1 MSLQILL
8 KLSLHRIQESRP
20 LLSILSRRGF
30 ISSAAV
36 LVGAAGM
43 RLPLWAQVNPNVAAS
58 DRLLFGVDYYPD
70 QTPED
75 LWEEDARRIAEVGFT
90 NVRIAE
96 FAWALMEPSEGKFDF
111 AWLRR
116 AVETLQKHNV
126 AVILGTPSAAPPPW
140 LSAKYPDIVEVNAQ
154 GQRLYPGGRRF
165 TCPTNPTYRRLSL
178 AVANQMAR
186 AFAESPAVIGWQIDN
201 EFTLGSSG
209 RCYCNAC
216 QTGFQSWLRS
226 KYSTLETINKTWGTF
241 FWSQIYTDF
250 AQIPVPLPSGGDPN
264 PGLAL
269 DYDRYQS
276 YAEVSFQ
283 GEQLEML
290 RKVCPKH
297 FITTNNVG
305 LVDTINMRDLYADLD
320 FVAFDNYPGFFEM
333 LLHEQN
339 AAITPDTIPATIAL
353 GHDFARS
360 VKGGK
365 PFMIMEEQSG
375 KAGQRSFSPQPEKG
389 QVRLWTYQAVAHGA
403 MGVNYFR
410 WDTATSGA
418 EEYWHGMLNHDRS
431 KSPAFDE
438 MQQTVRELKAL
449 GPEVLHSK
457 YIAEMAL
464 VFDYDCSWAVQIQP
478 GHHAL
483 SYFPQVTS
491 WYGAISASHSGI
503 DIVAPDIDFTP
514 YKIVFAPLPYIV
526 SGSQAAKIRSY
537 VHGGGTFVA
546 GFRLGAKNESS
557 QMARTPLPGLLSDV
571 MGVTVEDYVPIYSA
585 KQGVKLSTAI
595 GDGVADA
602 ACGLW
607 ADILQPS
614 GAEVLGTYTTGA
626 YAGKPAISMNKFGKG
641 KAIYI
646 GADLDAASL
655 ASVLRSLARSASVQ
669 QPLDVPPGVEL
680 TVRTSGGKNW
690 IFLLNHTG
698 DVQTVGIATN
708 FTDIVTRE
716 KLAGRVSV
724 SSYGVRILQAV

>member
-1 MSLQILL
+1 M
-8 KLSLHRIQESRP
+8 
-20 LLSILSRRGF
+20 
-30 ISSAAV
+30 
-36 LVGAAGM
+36 
-43 RLPLWAQVNPNVAAS
+43 
-58 DRLLFGVDYYPD
+58 
-70 QTPED
+70 
-75 LWEEDARRIAEVGFT
+75 GFT

-96 FAWALMEPSEGKFDF
+96 FAWALMEPSEGKLDF

-116 AVETLQKHNV
+116 AVETLHKHNI

-140 LSAKYPDIVEVNAQ
+140 LSAKYTGIVEVNAQ

-178 AVANQMAR
+178 AVASEMAR
-186 AFAESPAVIGWQIDN
+186 AFTDTPAVIGWQIDN
-201 EFTLGSSG
+201 ELTLGSSG

-216 QTGFQSWLRS
+216 QTGFQTWLRY
-226 KYSTLETINKTWGTF
+226 KYGNLETINKTWGTV
-241 FWSQIYTDF
+241 FWSQNYTDF

-290 RKVCPKH
+290 RKVCPRH

-305 LVDTINMRDLYADLD
+305 LVDTINMRDLYANLD
-320 FVAFDNYPGFFEM
+320 FVAFDNYPSFFEM
-333 LLHEQN
+333 LLSQEN
-339 AAITPDTIPATIAL
+339 AAITPDTIPTTIAL

-375 KAGQRSFSPQPEKG
+375 KAGQRTFSPQPEKG

-438 MQQTVRELKAL
+438 MQRTVRELKAL
-449 GPEVLHSK
+449 GAEILHSK
-457 YIAEMAL
+457 YVAEMAL

-491 WYGAISASHSGI
+491 WYGAISPSHSGI
-503 DIVAPDIDFTP
+503 DIVAPGIDLAP
-514 YKIVFAPLPYIV
+514 YKIVFAPLPYVV
-526 SGSQAAKIRSY
+526 SEAQAAKIRSY
-537 VHGGGTFVA
+537 VQGGGVFVA
-546 GFRLGAKNESS
+546 GFRLGAKDESS
-557 QMARTPLPGLLSDV
+557 QMARTPLPGFLRDV
-571 MGVTVEDYVPIYSA
+571 MGVTVDDYVPIYSA
-585 KQGVKLSTAI
+585 KQGVKLSGAL
-595 GDGVADA
+595 GGADGVADA
-602 ACGLW
+602 GCGIW
-607 ADILQPS
+607 ADILQPA
-614 GAEVLGTYTTGA
+614 GAEVLATYTAGA
-626 YAGKPAISMNKFGKG
+626 HAGKAAITSNNYGNG
-641 KAIYI
+641 KAIYV

-655 ASVLRSLARSASVQ
+655 GKVLRNLAKSASVQ
-669 QPLDVPPGVEL
+669 QPLDVSPGVEL
-680 TVRTSGGKNW
+680 TVRASGGKKW
-690 IFLLNHTG
+690 TFLLNHTSE
-698 DVQTVGIATN
+698 VQTMGLVTS
-708 FTDIVTRE
+708 FTDILTAE
-716 KLAGRVSV
+716 KLTARVSV
-724 SSYGVRILQAV
+724 GAYGVRILQAV

>member
-1 MSLQILL
+1 
-8 KLSLHRIQESRP
+8 
-20 LLSILSRRGF
+20 
-30 ISSAAV
+30 
-36 LVGAAGM
+36 
-43 RLPLWAQVNPNVAAS
+43 
-58 DRLLFGVDYYPD
+58 
-70 QTPED
+70 
-75 LWEEDARRIAEVGFT
+75 
-90 NVRIAE
+90 
-96 FAWALMEPSEGKFDF
+96 
-111 AWLRR
+111 
-116 AVETLQKHNV
+116 
-126 AVILGTPSAAPPPW
+126 
-140 LSAKYPDIVEVNAQ
+140 
-154 GQRLYPGGRRF
+154 
-165 TCPTNPTYRRLSL
+165 
-178 AVANQMAR
+178 MAR
-186 AFAESPAVIGWQIDN
+186 AFAESPAVVGWQIDN

-216 QTGFQSWLRS
+216 QTGFQTWLRS
-226 KYSTLETINKTWGTF
+226 KYGNLETINKTWGTV
-241 FWSQIYTDF
+241 FWSQNYTDF
-250 AQIPVPLPSGGDPN
+250 KQIPVPLPSGGDPN

-290 RKVCPKH
+290 RKVCPRH

-339 AAITPDTIPATIAL
+339 AGIAPDTIPTTIAL

-457 YIAEMAL
+457 YVAEMAL

-483 SYFPQVTS
+483 SYMPQVTS
-491 WYGAISASHSGI
+491 WYGAISPSHCGI
-503 DIVAPDIDFTP
+503 DIVAPGIDLSS
-514 YKIVFAPLPYIV
+514 YKIVLAPLPYVV
-526 SGSQAAKIRSY
+526 SEAQATKIRSY
-537 VHGGGTFVA
+537 VQGGGVFVA
-546 GFRLGAKNESS
+546 GFRLGAKTQSS
-557 QMARTPLPGLLSDV
+557 AMSQTPLPGFLRDV

-585 KQGVKLSTAI
+585 KQSVDLSKFLS
-595 GDGVADA
+595 GLDA
-602 ACGLW
+602 SHDAHCGLW
-607 ADILQPS
+607 ADIIQPS
-614 GAEVLGTYTTGA
+614 EAEVLGTYTAGA
-626 YAGKPAISMNKFGKG
+626 HAGQAAVTLNKYGKG

-646 GADLDAASL
+646 GADLDAGGLNGMLQTL
-655 ASVLRSLARSASVQ
+655 AGLAGVE
-669 QPLDVPPGVEL
+669 QPLDVPSGVET
-680 TVRTSGGKNW
+680 TVRTSGGKQW
-690 IFLLNHTG
+690 LFLLNHTAE
-698 DVQTVGIATN
+698 VQSVSISN
-708 FTDIVTRE
+708 SFTDILARE
-716 KLAGRVSV
+716 KLTGRVSLNA
-724 SSYGVRILQAV
+724 YGVRILQRA